1 MIPQN
6 GNLNLAQSMIEQ
18 LAGDSNL
25 IGVRSRATLNRPF
38 TVVNRMKERA
48 EEALRGKIK
57 ELQASKQETEQKLA
71 ALQRTKE
78 KGQQRFIL
86 SPEQQQ
92 EIVQYRQK
100 VADLNKQLKKVQKDL
115 RRDIDSLEDRLKWIN
130 IAAMPL
136 VVSLSGIALAVY
148 KRKKT
153 AAK

>member
-1 MIPQN
+1 VIPQN
-6 GNLNLAQSMIEQ
+6 GNLNLAQSIVEQ

-38 TVVNRMKERA
+38 TVVKKMEERA
-48 EEALRGKIK
+48 QEASRNKIK
-57 ELQASKQETEQKLA
+57 ELEASLSDAQQKLNE
-71 ALQRTKE
+71 LQRSKE
-78 KGQQRFIL
+78 KTQRFVL

-92 EIVQYRQK
+92 EIVKFRQK
-100 VADLNKQLKKVQKDL
+100 EGEVKKQLKEERKKL
-115 RRDIDSLEDRLKWIN
+115 RRDIDSLENWLKWIN

-148 KRKKT
+148 KRKRT